1 MNIICLGNPLLR
13 EHSVEVTEFDQQF
26 KDFIKELAKTMYVE
40 DGVGLAAPQV
50 GVLKRVFVFDDGS
63 GLRVMVNPV
72 ILEISEEKVKL
83 EEGCLSVPGIY
94 ADVIRPKAVKM
105 RYQDIDGNV
114 HEEQIDEYAGRIVQ
128 HEGDHLDGV
137 LFIDHISPTKKTLL
151 RSKLA
156 KIMKENN

>member
-1 MNIICLGNPLLR
+1 MNIIYLGNPLLR
-13 EHSVEVTEFDQQF
+13 EHSVEVTEFDQNF
-26 KDFIKELAKTMYVE
+26 KEFIKELSKTMYVE

-72 ILEISEEKVKL
+72 ILEKSVEEVKL
-83 EEGCLSVPGIY
+83 EEGCLSVPGVY
-94 ADVIRPKAVKM
+94 ADVIRPQWVKM
-105 RYQDIDGNV
+105 RYQDIDGNIQ
-114 HEEQIDEYAGRIVQ
+114 EELLDDYAGRIVQ
-128 HEGDHLDGV
+128 HEGDHLDGI

-156 KIMKENN
+156 KIIKESN